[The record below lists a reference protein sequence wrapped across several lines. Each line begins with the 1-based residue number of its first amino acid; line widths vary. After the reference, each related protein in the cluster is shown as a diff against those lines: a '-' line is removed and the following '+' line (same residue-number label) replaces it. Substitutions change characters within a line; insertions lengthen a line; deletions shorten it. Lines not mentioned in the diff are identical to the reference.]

1 MLSASDYAQR
11 LREGAQQLLDV
22 RAAALQKALAD
33 LRDRLSSSL
42 AEVEQRL
49 GSLRGFELPDV
60 DAVLAEAVKEATA
73 AVTRRAGEERERLLG
88 FLAHF
93 SHDVRQKETQEEI
106 LNLLLDAASMF
117 APRVALF
124 VTREERFHGWSCRGY
139 SPDRSRKIGS
149 WSCAKSESRFLQE
162 ALQADGLT
170 SLKQRAAEAA
180 LSELLGEESQVP
192 WHAFPLRAIR
202 RPVAVLLATP
212 AEGRSCELEAL
223 CVLLD
228 LTGLSIEN
236 LALKILQEMRQ
247 AEKAGAAA
255 IPEREE
261 TPVPGQPA
269 GMREEVVE
277 APAPQEAA
285 PAAGAEPP
293 PAAEEPQVIAPEAAE
308 AAQAA
313 PEVAVS
319 AEAVTPPPEAQEPAA
334 AVEEPVAAVEEPVEA
349 AEPEEV
355 VGESMAAEP
364 AVGPEALVEE
374 AEPQKAPRLREVP
387 LPSEEEKLHSDA
399 RRFARLLVSEIKLYN
414 EQQVLEGRA
423 NHDLYLRLKRDV
435 DRSREVY
442 EKRVSP
448 EVARK
453 VDYFHDELVR
463 ILAADDPAKLGK
475 DYPGPRIWE

>member
-22 RAAALQKALAD
+22 RAAALQKALGD

-334 AVEEPVAAVEEPVEA
+334 AVEEPVEA

-364 AVGPEALVEE
+364 AVGPGAVVEE
-374 AEPQKAPRLREVP
+374 AEPQKVPRLREVP

>member
-11 LREGAQQLLDV
+11 LREDAQRLMDA
-22 RAAALQKALAD
+22 RTAALQKALAD
-33 LRDRLSSSL
+33 LKDNLSSSL
-42 AEVEQRL
+42 AQVEQRFGL
-49 GSLRGFELPDV
+49 LRAFELPNADV
-60 DAVLAEAVKEATA
+60 VFAEAVQKATA
-73 AVTRRAGEERERLLG
+73 AVTHRAIEDRERLLG

-106 LNLLLDAASMF
+106 LNLLLDAASSF

-124 VTREERFHGWSCRGY
+124 VARDERFHGWSCRGY
-139 SPDRSRKIGS
+139 SPERSRQIGS
-149 WSCAKSESRFLQE
+149 WSCGKSESRFLQE
-162 ALQADGLT
+162 ALQADGLA
-170 SLKQRAAEAA
+170 SLKQRAAEPA

-202 RPVAVLLATP
+202 RPVAVLLATA

-247 AEKAGAAA
+247 AEKAEAA
-255 IPEREE
+255 
-261 TPVPGQPA
+261 PVPAHEEAPAPEQPA
-269 GMREEVVE
+269 EMREEVMEASVPQETVPAVE
-277 APAPQEAA
+277 A
-285 PAAGAEPP
+285 
-293 PAAEEPQVIAPEAAE
+293 EPQVIVPEAEQAE
-308 AAQAA
+308 EAA

-319 AEAVTPPPEAQEPAA
+319 AEAVPLPAEIPSPAAPAEEPVVAEEPEKVVCESMPAEPAA
-334 AVEEPVAAVEEPVEA
+334 GPAAVV
-349 AEPEEV
+349 
-355 VGESMAAEP
+355 S
-364 AVGPEALVEE
+364 E

>member
-11 LREGAQQLLDV
+11 LREDAQHLLEV
-22 RAAALQKALAD
+22 RTASLQKALAD
-33 LRDRLSSSL
+33 LNDRLSSSL

-49 GSLRGFELPDV
+49 ESLRGFELPNA
-60 DAVLAEAVKEATA
+60 DAVFAEAVKEATA
-73 AVTRRAGEERERLLG
+73 AVTRREGEERERLLG

-93 SHDVRQKETQEEI
+93 SHDIRQKETQEEI
-106 LNLLLDAASMF
+106 LNLLLDAASRF

-124 VTREERFHGWSCRGY
+124 IARDERFHGWSCRGY
-139 SPDRSRKIGS
+139 SPDRSRQIGS
-149 WSCAKSESRFLQE
+149 WSCGKSESRFLRD
-162 ALQADGLT
+162 ALQADGLA
-170 SLKQRAAEAA
+170 SLKQRAAEPA
-180 LSELLGEESQVP
+180 LSELLGEESQIP

-202 RPVAVLLATP
+202 RPVAVLLATA

-247 AEKAGAAA
+247 AEKAGAAP
-255 IPEREE
+255 IPEHKEE
-261 TPVPGQPA
+261 PAPEQPA
-269 GMREEVVE
+269 EMREEVVE

-285 PAAGAEPP
+285 PAAQAEP
-293 PAAEEPQVIAPEAAE
+293 
-308 AAQAA
+308 QAIA
-313 PEVAVS
+313 PEVAKAEEAAAEV
-319 AEAVTPPPEAQEPAA
+319 AVATEAVPVPADAPEPAA
-334 AVEEPVAAVEEPVEA
+334 AVEEPVLP
-349 AEPEEV
+349 AEPEEAV
-355 VGESMAAEP
+355 RESAPAEP
-364 AVGPEALVEE
+364 AVGPGAVGE
-374 AEPQKAPRLREVP
+374 AEPPKAPRLREVP

-475 DYPGPRIWE
+475 DYPGPRIWQ